1 MYTFS
6 INDFLNKIRNRPNW
20 VAILFWN
27 GSIIFFFHQLIE
39 SHVMRNAGTIPFPG
53 LRSNGKV
60 LKLLKIYRNAANDER
75 FSRFQDLFGVA
86 RCWTVVITDAGD
98 FKVMQRSV
106 QK

>member
-1 MYTFS
+1 MFFKIFMYTFS

-39 SHVMRNAGTIPFPG
+39 SHIMRNAGTIAFPG

-60 LKLLKIYRNAANDER
+60 LKLLLQQMMNV
-75 FSRFQDLFGVA
+75 SR
-86 RCWTVVITDAGD
+86 D
-98 FKVMQRSV
+98 FKSYLESLAVMDSCNYRCRRL
-106 QK
+106 